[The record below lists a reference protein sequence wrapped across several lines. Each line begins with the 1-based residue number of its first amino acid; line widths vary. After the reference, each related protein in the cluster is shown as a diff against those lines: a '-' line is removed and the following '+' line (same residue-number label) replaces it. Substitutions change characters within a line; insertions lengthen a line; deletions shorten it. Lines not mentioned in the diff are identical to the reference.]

1 VSRVVLEG
9 VTKRYDDLVA
19 VDHLDLDIEEGEF
32 VALLGPSGCGKTT
45 TLHMLAGLERP
56 TEGRIFIGE
65 DDVTN
70 LAARRR
76 NIGLIFQ
83 DYSVFP
89 HMSPRQ
95 NLEFGLRVRKWSR
108 ERRREKVREVAGIV
122 ELPEDV
128 LERRSGD
135 LSPSE
140 LQRVAI
146 ARTLV
151 TEPRLVLLD
160 EPLSNLESEL
170 RARTRARLKRLFADL
185 GQTTIYVTHDQI
197 EAMALANRIAVM
209 SSGRLQQVGTP
220 EDVYLRPANMF
231 VAGFLGSPPMNFIPG
246 RVEGGEDRFGVVTDG
261 GTLNLVARKD
271 DLGAGDS
278 EVVVGIRPENLV
290 VSQNGSGSASR
301 SGSTLAGSVFAVEP
315 LGLETVVSVVVGET
329 VVKAM
334 ADPDAEYDLDSPVH
348 LGLSAD
354 HLQVFDAGTKSS
366 RMTARRW

>member
-1 VSRVVLEG
+1 MIVDG
-9 VTKRYDDLVA
+9 VTKRFDDLVA
-19 VDHLDLDIEEGEF
+19 VDHLDLDIAEGEF

-45 TLHMLAGLERP
+45 TLHMLAGLEQP
-56 TEGRIFIGE
+56 TEGRILFGD

-70 LAARRR
+70 LTARKR

-83 DYSVFP
+83 DYSIFP

-95 NLEFGLRVRKWSR
+95 NLEFGLRVRKWPR
-108 ERRREKVREVAGIV
+108 EKRREKVREVAEIV

-128 LERRSGD
+128 LGRRSSD

-160 EPLSNLESEL
+160 EPLSNLEPEL
-170 RARTRARLKRLFADL
+170 RARTRARLKRLFDDL

-209 SSGRLQQVGTP
+209 SLGQLQQVGTP

-246 RVEGGEDRFGVVTDG
+246 RLGEGGSGPEVVTDG
-261 GTLNLVARKD
+261 GTLDLAARKG
-271 DLGAGDS
+271 DLAAGGS
-278 EVVVGIRPENLV
+278 EVVVGIRPEHLDI
-290 VSQNGSGSASR
+290 SQDENGAVPG
-301 SGSTLAGSVFAVEP
+301 SGSTLAGRVFEVEP
-315 LGLETVVSVVVGET
+315 LGLETVVNVVVGET
-329 VVKAM
+329 IVKAI
-334 ADPDAEYDLDSPVH
+334 AEPDADYELDSPVR
-348 LGLSAD
+348 LELSAD
-354 HLQVFDAGTKSS
+354 HAQLFDAETKLS
-366 RMTARRW
+366 RMTATRW